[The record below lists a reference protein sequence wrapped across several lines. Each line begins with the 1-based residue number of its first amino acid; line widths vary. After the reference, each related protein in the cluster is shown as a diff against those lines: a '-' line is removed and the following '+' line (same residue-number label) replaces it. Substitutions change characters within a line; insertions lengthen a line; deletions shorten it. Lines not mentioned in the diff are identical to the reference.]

1 VIEKKLAFSAKR
13 PWRAR
18 AVNFAARLLSANIG
32 RNRMDAMR
40 RVRRKTDSHGTV
52 FLWKCAVFGAIL
64 CPEPKEIDAL

>member
-1 VIEKKLAFSAKR
+1 VIEKRLAWFSVKR

-32 RNRMDAMR
+32 RDRMDAM
-40 RVRRKTDSHGTV
+40 THGTV